1 MATDRQIAANRENAL
16 KSTGPNTPEGRAAV
30 RLNSLTHGLT
40 AKTLVLPGESEEDF
54 GSLLDSLATEHDPI
68 TPTEQALVT
77 QLAMA
82 TWRLRRLYHQ
92 EAGFYAHKLKFL
104 ADLRDSEKLDNPLGL
119 GLVANC
125 SQDTL
130 SMFNRQEARLERTFY
145 KALHELERLR
155 TQRPEPEPDVEI
167 GSAFHSSPPEPQP
180 EPFQPQSNINTPDPI
195 NNSNAT

>member
-1 MATDRQIAANRENAL
+1 MATQNQIDANRRNAQ
-16 KSTGPNTPEGRAAV
+16 KSTGPRTPEGRAAV
-30 RLNSLTHGLT
+30 RLNGLT
-40 AKTLVLPGESEEDF
+40 AETLVLPGEGEEDF
-54 GSLLDSLATEHDPI
+54 GALLASLAAEHDPG
-68 TPTEQALVT
+68 TPTEQALVN

-92 EAGFYAHKLKFL
+92 EAGFYVYKLKFL
-104 ADLRDSEKLDNPLGL
+104 EGLRDGEKLDNALGL

-145 KALHELERLR
+145 KALHELERIR
-155 TQRPEPEPDVEI
+155 TQRPEPEEGVEI
-167 GSAFHSSPPEPQP
+167 GSAFHHTPSEPQP

-195 NNSNAT
+195 NNTNAT